1 MTTPLQDLPALR
13 LKPKADARRIRF
25 GHPWAWSDDLVLDR
39 RSRNIPAGALA
50 VLEDNERNPLGLGV
64 ATVEAKIALRLLDR
78 DPAAVIDAAW
88 FRAKIG
94 AALVLRETLFAAPFY
109 RLIHAEGDAL
119 PGLIVDRFGDT
130 LVMQPN
136 AIWLEA
142 RLESIADVLLDLTG
156 CTTLIKNG
164 TSRARAAEGLSEEM
178 VVLTGSAPEAAI
190 PVMMNDA
197 TYMADIMGGQKTGLF
212 YDQRP
217 NHAFAASMA
226 KDAKVLD
233 VFSHVGGFALASLAA
248 GAQSALA
255 VDASKPAL
263 DLAEQGAQAM
273 GVSDRFATRQ
283 GDAFSTLEA
292 LATEGESFDLVI
304 ADPPAFAPSKNALEQ
319 GLRAYE
325 RIARHAATLVGEG
338 GTLILCSCSHAADL
352 GKFRAACLRGIGKAG
367 REPRLLYTGF
377 AGADHPQHPA
387 LTETGYLK
395 VLAFR
400 LLR

>member
-164 TSRARAAEGLSEEM
+164 TSRARAADGLSEEM

>member
-39 RSRNIPAGALA
+39 RARNIPAGALA

-88 FRAKIG
+88 FRAKIR
-94 AALVLRETLFAAPFY
+94 AALALRDTLFAEPFY

-136 AIWLEA
+136 AIWLED
-142 RLESIADVLLDLTG
+142 RLEIIAQVLLDLTG

-164 TSRARAAEGLSEEM
+164 TSRARAAEGLPEEM
-178 VVLTGSAPEAAI
+178 IVLAGNAPAVAI
-190 PVMMNDA
+190 PVMMNGA

-226 KDAKVLD
+226 KGAKVLD

-248 GAQSALA
+248 GAHSALA

-292 LATEGESFDLVI
+292 LASEGESFDLVI

-338 GTLILCSCSHAADL
+338 GALILCSCSHAADL
-352 GKFRAACLRGIGKAG
+352 GKFRAACLRGIGRAG

-400 LLR
+400 LLP

>member
-88 FRAKIG
+88 FRAKIA
-94 AALVLRETLFAAPFY
+94 AALALRDTMFAAPFY

-136 AIWLEA
+136 AIWLED
-142 RLESIADVLLDLTG
+142 RLETIAQVLLDLTG

-164 TSRARAAEGLSEEM
+164 TSRARAAEGLPEEM
-178 VVLTGSAPEAAI
+178 IVLAGNAPAVAI
-190 PVMMNDA
+190 PVMMNGA

-273 GVSDRFATRQ
+273 GVSDRFTTRQ

-292 LATEGESFDLVI
+292 LASEGESFDLVI

-338 GTLILCSCSHAADL
+338 GTLVLCSCSHAADL

-400 LLR
+400 LLP

>member
-94 AALVLRETLFAAPFY
+94 AALALRDTMFAAPFY

-136 AIWLEA
+136 AIWLED
-142 RLESIADVLLDLTG
+142 RLEIIAQVLLDLTG

-273 GVSDRFATRQ
+273 GVSDRFATRH

-400 LLR
+400 LLP